1 MESQRVRH
9 DSVTQQQ
16 HKISHALV
24 TRGQKQSFERSLG
37 QTYLLILKS
46 LLERQR
52 AIRTRLG
59 VTDTGDSRFWEL
71 FYYTDTGAGNH
82 HFGALPLAY

>member
-37 QTYLLILKS
+37 QTYLLILES
-46 LLERQR
+46 LLERQE
-52 AIRTRLG
+52 ATG
-59 VTDTGDSRFWEL
+59 AHPGDTDTGSSHCEQCV
-71 FYYTDTGAGNH
+71 
-82 HFGALPLAY
+82 LPQGQVCRQAPF